1 MLPQPRYA
9 TLPPQPTVQPKPTP
23 QQGTP
28 EHLRTALHHLQ
39 TLLGKLES
47 EAEAFFDSVDSS
59 LAESAD
65 SRLVSARAKGLEIA
79 MTGVLESLEKNGL
92 ASVPLLE
99 LPKEAEGK
107 AEVED
112 DTATTGQTEAQSS
125 PALHSEIERLQQQAK
140 DLFDRRQRLKESAS
154 IVGGILDS

>member
-1 MLPQPRYA
+1 MLKMA
-9 TLPPQPTVQPKPTP
+9 K
-23 QQGTP
+23 
-28 EHLRTALHHLQ
+28 
-39 TLLGKLES
+39 
-47 EAEAFFDSVDSS
+47 
-59 LAESAD
+59 
-65 SRLVSARAKGLEIA
+65 AKGLEMA
-79 MTGVLESLEKNGL
+79 MTAVLESLEKNGL

-112 DTATTGQTEAQSS
+112 DTATTGQPEAQSS